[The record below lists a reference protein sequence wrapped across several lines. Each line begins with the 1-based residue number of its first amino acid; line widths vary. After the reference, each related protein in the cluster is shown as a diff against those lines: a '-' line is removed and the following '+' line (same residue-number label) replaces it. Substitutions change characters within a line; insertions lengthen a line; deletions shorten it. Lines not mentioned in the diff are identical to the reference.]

1 MTLFQVGTGIA
12 STFSGR
18 METFV
23 ARSFV
28 LTGEVRRVRVTTSKG
43 YIDEVKEVFLEIIR

>member
-12 STFSGR
+12 SIISGR

-28 LTGEVRRVRVTTSKG
+28 LTGEVKRARVYRMK
-43 YIDEVKEVFLEIIR
+43 